1 MHSFYLFGVKNLN
14 LNHHEQ
20 AAWRGWDLGYPLQRL
35 RASCDAGVGLSV
47 PPCSPDLPSHP
58 SWWLLHGKYSSLDL
72 GGCRVGRP
80 GYQPLLLGCCGDVHP
95 GRGVCSLCP
104 PAGGQPA
111 GGKGRKRL
119 WEMGSLPVSWQ
130 PGSEMLGKLKKGG
143 NVCRWQEVRVMS
155 G

>member
-1 MHSFYLFGVKNLN
+1 MHSFYFFGVKNLN

-104 PAGGQPA
+104 PQVGSQP
-111 GGKGRKRL
+111 GGKGGNGSGK
-119 WEMGSLPVSWQ
+119 WAPCQSAGSLALKCW
-130 PGSEMLGKLKKGG
+130 ENLKKGEMFVG
-143 NVCRWQEVRVMS
+143 GKRSE
-155 G
+155 